1 MDSQKPNNRTKPSWG
16 SVLAPSF
23 TTQVKS
29 NDNLGVSSLLYLK
42 YEISIVKL
50 GAVQHSLKEQ
60 IIHMAMFSKL

>member
-1 MDSQKPNNRTKPSWG
+1 M
-16 SVLAPSF
+16 
-23 TTQVKS
+23 
-29 NDNLGVSSLLYLK
+29 LYLK